1 MKLLTK
7 NTTAVKEYIKNTPR
21 STAHRAVFYH
31 IRLNVWSTAFTKT
44 VERLN
49 RQFSSVEPV

>member
-49 RQFSSVEPV
+49 RQFSSLEPV